1 MSLFQTTQTQTQM
14 DWKKEKLEAIRNYHQ
29 ELINDLGI
37 SRTDFNMKMP
47 FYDTQGKLVVGIFG
61 SEFRKEK
68 GFFFELINRALDPSD
83 PERKVYRIPPSTS
96 FEEEYE
102 LNEKG
107 SYLVPLEELRVVN
120 EQSVA
125 ISKSSAVTSSDKV
138 LSKTVEAYRAPAPM
152 EDAPYSEMT
161 IRDYYA
167 IHTGRPVS
175 AKGWLNELIKN
186 NK

>member
-1 MSLFQTTQTQTQM
+1 MSQQQNPNF
-14 DWKKEKLEAIRNYHQ
+14 DWKKEKLEAIRTYHQ

-37 SRTDFNMKMP
+37 PRTDFNMKMP

-61 SEFRKEK
+61 SEFKKEK

-83 PERKVYRIPPSTS
+83 PARKVYRIAPSSS

-107 SYLVPLEELRVVN
+107 SYLVPLDELRVVN

-125 ISKSSAVTSSDKV
+125 INKSSAVTSSDKV
-138 LSKTVEAYRAPAPM
+138 LNKPMEAYRAPAVM
-152 EDAPYSEMT
+152 EDAPYTDMT
-161 IRDYYA
+161 IRDFYA
-167 IHTGRPVS
+167 IHTSKPVS
-175 AKGWLNELIKN
+175 AKTWLNELIKN